1 MHGQDREASG
11 DLCPTV
17 SEAEESAFRQVGV
30 SCRICLEKLALLK
43 HTATGLAQNGPEFG
57 NLMHQVAQAARTN
70 PMRLAQAAR
79 TNPMRLIQPLLG
91 ELYDII

>member
-17 SEAEESAFRQVGV
+17 SEAEKSAFRQVGV

-70 PMRLAQAAR
+70 PMRL
-79 TNPMRLIQPLLG
+79 IQPLLG